1 MTSNLR
7 KRSRNVVLSVLL
19 VFGVS
24 GLMPVTASAATLNSQ
39 TAVFEDVFE
48 CFGNTYFNLRGTRH
62 ELIIRDE
69 NFKLAAWQVN
79 YRGTATKDGQTYRYS
94 ERLVIRFVGDQDP
107 VFGDEKVQAQA
118 QWDVKM
124 KGPGVDQSATWHWF
138 QSFPADYSEEPIT
151 RKYRDT
157 FDFDS
162 PCGFGS

>member
-39 TAVFEDVFE
+39 TAVFEDEFE

-69 NFKLAAWQVN
+69 NFKLAALQVN

-107 VFGDEKVQAQA
+107 VFGEKVQAQT
-118 QWDVKM
+118 QWDVTM
-124 KGPGVDQSATWHWF
+124 KGPGLDQSATWHWF
-138 QSFPADYSEEPIT
+138 YSFSADFSEFVD
-151 RKYRDT
+151 RKYRST
-157 FDFDS
+157 FDPDS
-162 PCGFGS
+162 MCGFGY